1 MSSPSGDPFG
11 NSYRLLDQL
20 QVAHMEMAGLVR
32 DYIQLLED
40 LEERRDPDKLA
51 LARILPGAKYRVT
64 TTFVRENWLKVEA
77 EMKRLF
83 PDEPRP
89 ES

>member
-1 MSSPSGDPFG
+1 MSLTQRRSVRQL
-11 NSYRLLDQL
+11 YRLLDQL

-51 LARILPGAKYRVT
+51 LARILPGAQISESRPPSS
-64 TTFVRENWLKVEA
+64 VRTG
-77 EMKRLF
+77 
-83 PDEPRP
+83 
-89 ES
+89 